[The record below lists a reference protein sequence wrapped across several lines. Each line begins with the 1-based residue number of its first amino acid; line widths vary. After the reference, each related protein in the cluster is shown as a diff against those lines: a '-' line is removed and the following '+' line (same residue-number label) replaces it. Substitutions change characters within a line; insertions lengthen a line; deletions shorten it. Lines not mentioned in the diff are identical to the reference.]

1 MNKALFNIEG
11 RPSGIVLITGLI
23 FIVILTL
30 IVLALL
36 QTGTLEE
43 RMVSNARNRQV
54 ALQAAEAVL
63 RDAEATL
70 FPTAL
75 PRFGSPIDPFDV
87 SAFAAAGCNSGFCGP
102 PSGSDPNWRTVA
114 WSTYGRLGSAT
125 LSGVGSQPRYIVEYL
140 GPSGG
145 QAGGICPRLL
155 FRLTARGSGR
165 DAAEVFVETMF
176 WYQPLRFADGSCG

>member
-1 MNKALFNIEG
+1 M
-11 RPSGIVLITGLI
+11 LITGLI

-36 QTGTLEE
+36 RTGTLEE
-43 RMVSNARNRQV
+43 RMVANARNRQM

-70 FPTAL
+70 FPRCRA
-75 PRFGSPIDPFDV
+75 SAPIDPFDA
-87 SAFAAAGCNSGFCGP
+87 SAFADRAATRASAGRRRAP
-102 PSGSDPNWRTVA
+102 RRTG
-114 WSTYGRLGSAT
+114 GRSPGAPTEGWARPRLSA
-125 LSGVGSQPRYIVEYL
+125 SVQPAALHRRV
-140 GPSGG
+140 PRAASGG